1 MKPARKVGLAA
12 VCASAVPDGIMESKS
27 GRAMAAPTPCRKV
40 RRCKCF
46 FVRNMDGQPPNRF
59 YLYTFYLSSA
69 RGVAATVV
77 APAPPAGGIASAST
91 ERVTVIW
98 NGGLLTTPR
107 TRAEK
112 R

>member
-1 MKPARKVGLAA
+1 MKPARRVGLAA
-12 VCASAVPDGIMESKS
+12 VWANAVLEGIMESS
-27 GRAMAAPTPCRKV
+27 RGRATVAPMPRRNV

-77 APAPPAGGIASAST
+77 APAAPAGGIASAST

>member
-1 MKPARKVGLAA
+1 MKPARRVGLAA
-12 VCASAVPDGIMESKS
+12 VWASAVPAGIMASSK
-27 GRAMAAPTPCRKV
+27 GRATVAPMPRRKV

-46 FVRNMDGQPPNRF
+46 FVRNMVRQSPNRF
-59 YLYTFYLSSA
+59 YLYIFYLPSA
-69 RGVAATVV
+69 PGVAATVV
-77 APAPPAGGIASAST
+77 VPAAPAGGIASAFT